1 MNKEWSE
8 LNKTLQKQL
17 KKKDS
22 YEDGVSTLGL
32 LREDLFKTIRSFK
45 NELGRED
52 FDAISLVANDDRRK
66 DNRSL

>member
-8 LNKTLQKQL
+8 LNKTLQQQL